1 MSAVREVLMPGTPAE
16 AVELFGDGGNVTV
29 IGGGTIVVPAVAA
42 GRIVPARALFLGH
55 AGLSGITRTGQTVTI
70 GATTSVAA
78 LVDLGAPLGACAA
91 NVADPE
97 VRAQATVGGN
107 LCASGDGQ
115 VPRGDLQGALLALDA
130 QVRSHGAGGE
140 RIEPLEHFLA
150 AHARTARCSTS
161 PIDEPAA
168 GAFAA
173 IVYPHT
179 HTYTVLAVSAARAQD
194 GAVRLAASGLADG
207 AARLHAAERLADDPE
222 AAGAAAVSEASF
234 ADDALASA
242 WYRAKTL
249 PVLVRR
255 ALTQLKESR

>member
-16 AVELFGDGGNVTV
+16 AVELFGDGRNVTV

-42 GRIVPARALFLGH
+42 GRIAPARALFLGH
-55 AGLSGITRTGQTVTI
+55 AGLSGITRAGQMVTI
-70 GATTSVAA
+70 GATTSVAS

-91 NVADPE
+91 SVADPE

-107 LCASGDGQ
+107 LCATGDGQ

-130 QVRSHGAGGE
+130 QVRSQGGGGE
-140 RIEPLEHFLA
+140 RIESLEQFLA
-150 AHARTARCSTS
+150 ARARRLVLDVSYR
-161 PIDEPAA
+161 EPAA

-173 IVYPHT
+173 IRYPHT
-179 HTYTVLAVSAARAQD
+179 HTYTVLAVSAARSQD
-194 GAVRLAASGLADG
+194 GEVRLAASGIASA

-222 AAGAAAVSEASF
+222 AAGAAATSDVTF

-255 ALTQLKESR
+255 ALAQLEESR

>member
-1 MSAVREVLMPGTPAE
+1 MSAVREVLMPGSPAE
-16 AVELFGDGGNVTV
+16 AVQLFGDGGNITV

-42 GRIVPARALFLGH
+42 GRIAPARALFLGH
-55 AGLSGITRTGQTVTI
+55 AGLSGISRTGQTVTI

-78 LVDLGAPLGACAA
+78 LVDLGAPLGTCAA

-107 LCASGDGQ
+107 LCATGDGQ

-130 QVRSHGAGGE
+130 QVRSQGGGGE
-140 RIEPLEHFLA
+140 RTEPLEQFL
-150 AHARTARCSTS
+150 TAQAGRLVLDVSYR
-161 PIDEPAA
+161 EPAA

-173 IVYPHT
+173 IRYPHT
-179 HTYTVLAVSAARAQD
+179 HTYTVLAVSAARSQD
-194 GAVRLAASGLADG
+194 GEVLLAASGLAGG
-207 AARLHAAERLADDPE
+207 AARLHAAERLAGDPE
-222 AAGAAAVSEASF
+222 AAGAAAASEASF
-234 ADDALASA
+234 ADDALASS

-255 ALTQLKESR
+255 ALTQLEESR